1 MVDCMELKCARIRHR
16 KSSAHMGRVIG
27 KSEAA
32 WTKRERGELRVS
44 LDEVALISKELDL
57 DESEFCTIFFDGK
70 LPFRRNNSVSSDTA
84 IMPERSGKIN
94 GETSNNSRV

>member
-1 MVDCMELKCARIRHR
+1 MELKCARIRHR

-57 DESEFCTIFFDGK
+57 DEREFCTIFFDGQ
-70 LPFRRNNSVSSDTA
+70 LPFRRKYYAFSDVA
-84 IMPERSGKIN
+84 IMTEGSDKIN
-94 GETSNNSRV
+94 AQKSDESVG